1 MLQKLEVCALR
12 GATEKFTLNF
22 EKGKRITIL
31 YGENGSGKSTVCDAL
46 ELLAKGKIGSIEG
59 KGLGKTEP
67 YWHSTGKI
75 STDLNVTLSTTEGQ
89 WTGRLIKARAI
100 VTPEAGRPQAE
111 ILRRNQIQKII
122 AEQPKNRFDVI
133 RPFLAIESVEASEG
147 SLRKLIDQE
156 KNNRETA
163 VARIEENRVAVENF
177 WREAGNP
184 KPNALEWARFEIA
197 KDATQLMTELANL
210 ERLIREIEGV
220 GSEHVRLNAT
230 NEALAKAE
238 SSCKSS
244 DDRVSQ
250 EQAKVSNKMGD
261 LLSIL
266 QAAKDYFDLHDKP
279 KACPLCGSKEF
290 VAGLPQRIDEQLKAI
305 RSLSEALQMQAEAKR
320 NLEFAL
326 KQTIQ
331 QIATFLKVAEKAAE
345 LIKKTGLPSGLT
357 YPQGLLNSVKNF
369 PSTGAGE
376 KDRLTVADALSQ
388 KASAFLNFA
397 KPACE
402 KLKEKKGF
410 LQTLKRAVE
419 TYHTN
424 YNAQKELDLLIPR
437 LEQALTEIETE
448 RRLFVDNIL
457 RKIAT
462 RVGELYEHI
471 HPGEGVSKISLLLDP
486 DKRAS
491 LDILCPF
498 PGAKDCPPGAY
509 FSDSHLDTLGLCIW
523 LAIAEL
529 EDARNIILV
538 LDDVVMSVDEPHVER
553 VIELLYEMA
562 QKFRHCIYTTHYRPW
577 REKYRWGWLRSG
589 ECQFVELLPWQHKSG
604 IKHTKSLPPIEEL
617 RGLLS
622 AAVPSAQLSCASAA
636 VILEAILDFLTQLY
650 ECAVPRRKGRPTL
663 GDLLPSIK
671 GKLRAALKI
680 ERQERGTDGS
690 ETYKEYPLGQ
700 LLEELEKIAQV
711 RNVFGCHFNELSH
724 HLPEEDAIHFAKT
737 VSLLADHLIDI
748 DYGWPRSDKS
758 GSYWAN
764 SKQTRRLHPLKQ
776 PS

>member
-67 YWHSTGKI
+67 YWHSTGKMP
-75 STDLNVTLSTTEGQ
+75 TDLNVTLSTTKGQ
-89 WTGRLIKARAI
+89 WVSRLIKSKAI

-111 ILRRNQIQKII
+111 FLRRNQIQKII

-133 RPFLAIESVEASEG
+133 KPFLAIESVEASEG

-156 KNNRETA
+156 KTNRETA
-163 VARIEENRVAVENF
+163 VARIEENLVAVENF

-184 KPNALEWARFEIA
+184 KPDALAWARIEIG
-197 KDATQLMTELANL
+197 KDTTQLLTELAAL
-210 ERLIREIEGV
+210 ERLIQSIEVV
-220 GSEHVRLNAT
+220 GTEHVRLDAT

-238 SSCKSS
+238 ISCKSS
-244 DDRVSQ
+244 DERVAK
-250 EQAKVSNKMGD
+250 EQGKVSKKIGD
-261 LLSIL
+261 LVAVL
-266 QAAKDYFDLHDKP
+266 QAAKNYFDLHDKP
-279 KACPLCGSKEF
+279 ETCPLCGSKEL
-290 VAGLPQRIDEQLKAI
+290 VAGLPQRVDEQLKAI
-305 RSLSEALQMQAEAKR
+305 RSLSQALQMQTETKG

-326 KQTIQ
+326 KQTTEQ
-331 QIATFLKVAEKAAE
+331 TAAFLKVAEGTAE
-345 LIKKTGLPSGLT
+345 LIKNTGLPSGLT
-357 YPQGLLNSVKNF
+357 YPQDLLNSVKHF
-369 PSTGAGE
+369 PSTGANE
-376 KDRLTVADALSQ
+376 KDRLTVADDLSQ

-397 KPACE
+397 KPTCE

-410 LQTLKRAVE
+410 FQTLKRAVE
-419 TYHTN
+419 TYDTN
-424 YNAQKELDLLIPR
+424 YNAQKELDILIPR
-437 LEQALTEIETE
+437 MEQGLAEIETE
-448 RRLFVDNIL
+448 RRLFVDDIL
-457 RKIAT
+457 RKIAI
-462 RVGELYEHI
+462 RVGEFYEQI
-471 HPGEGVSKISLLLDP
+471 HPGEGLSKISLLLDP

-498 PGAKDCPPGAY
+498 PGAKDSPPGAY
-509 FSDSHLDTLGLCIW
+509 LSDSHLDTLGLCIW

-529 EDARNIILV
+529 GDARNIILV

-589 ECQFVELLPWQHKSG
+589 ECQFVELLPWQHKGG

-622 AAVPSAQLSCASAA
+622 ATVPSAQLSCASAA
-636 VILEAILDFLTQLY
+636 VILEAILDFLIQLY
-650 ECAVPRRKGRPTL
+650 ECTVPRRKGRPTL
-663 GDLLPSIK
+663 GDLLPSVK
-671 GKLRAALKI
+671 GKLRTSLKI
-680 ERQERGTDGS
+680 ERLEHKTDGS

-700 LLEELEKIAQV
+700 FLDELEKIAQV

-737 VSLLADHLIDI
+737 VSTLAEHLIDTEC
-748 DYGWPRSDKS
+748 GWPRLDKS
-758 GSYWAN
+758 GSYWTN

>member
-1 MLQKLEVCALR
+1 MLQKLEVHALR
-12 GATEKFTLNF
+12 GATEKFTLDF
-22 EKGKRITIL
+22 EKGKKITIL

-46 ELLAKGKIGSIEG
+46 ELLAKGKVGSVEG
-59 KGLGKTEP
+59 KGLGKTES
-67 YWHSTGKI
+67 YWHSTGKRP
-75 STDLNVTLSTTEGQ
+75 TDLHVTLFTTGGQ
-89 WTGRLIKARAI
+89 WEGKSIKSKAV

-111 ILRRNQIQKII
+111 ILRRNQIQELV
-122 AEQPKNRFDVI
+122 AAQPKSRFDAI
-133 RPFLAIESVEASEG
+133 RPFLDIELAEASES

-156 KNNRETA
+156 KRNRDTA

-177 WREAGNP
+177 WTKAGNP
-184 KPNALEWARFEIA
+184 GSGALGWARLQIT
-197 KDATQLMTELANL
+197 KDTTQLMAELAKL
-210 ERLIREIEGV
+210 DGLIKGIESLS
-220 GSEHVRLNAT
+220 SEQGRFEGA
-230 NEALAKAE
+230 NEALAKAKNSYA
-238 SSCKSS
+238 SSSE
-244 DDRVSQ
+244 RVLQ
-250 EQAKVSNKMGD
+250 EQARVSNKVGD
-261 LLSIL
+261 LVAIL
-266 QAAKDYFDLHDKP
+266 QAAKDYFDQHDKP
-279 KACPLCGSKEF
+279 EACPLCGSKEF
-290 VAGLPQRIDEQLKAI
+290 AAGLPRRVDEQLGAI
-305 RSLSEALQMQAEAKR
+305 HSLSEALQLQAEAKR
-320 NLEFAL
+320 NLDFAL
-326 KQTIQ
+326 E
-331 QIATFLKVAEKAAE
+331 QIAQQAGAFLKAADKLAE
-345 LIKKTGLPSGLT
+345 LIEHTQLPSGLT
-357 YPQGLLNSVKNF
+357 FPQDLIDCGKRYP
-369 PSTGAGE
+369 PSDADA
-376 KDRLTVADALSQ
+376 KDRLTVANELSP
-388 KASAFLNFA
+388 KACSFVDIA
-397 KPACE
+397 KSVRE
-402 KLKEKKGF
+402 KLTEEKGF
-410 LQTLKRAVE
+410 LDALRGAVE
-419 TYHTN
+419 IYDNN
-424 YNAQKELDLLIPR
+424 YNAQKELDILVPR
-437 LEQALTEIETE
+437 LEQALIEIESE
-448 RRLFVDNIL
+448 RRLFVDDIL
-457 RKIAT
+457 RKIAV
-462 RVGELYEHI
+462 RVGELYEQI
-471 HPGEGVSKISLLLDP
+471 HPGEGLSKISLLLDP

-529 EDARNIILV
+529 EDAHNVILV
-538 LDDVVMSVDEPHVER
+538 LDDVVMSADEPHVER

-589 ECQFVELLPWQHKSG
+589 ECQFVELLPWQHKNG

-650 ECAVPRRKGRPTL
+650 ECAVPRRKGKPTL

-671 GKLRAALKI
+671 GKLRTALKI

-700 LLEELEKIAQV
+700 FLEELEKIAQV
-711 RNVFGCHFNELSH
+711 RNIFGCHFSELSH
-724 HLPEEDAIHFAKT
+724 HLPEKDAIHFAKT
-737 VSLLADHLIDI
+737 VFTLADHLIDT